1 MRFVPFLV
9 SLFFF
14 ILVNNYF
21 GLVPFIQFPTVS
33 RFGVAVALAI
43 IAWLV
48 YNAVGIQKHGLG
60 GYLKHQT
67 VPSGVGGPVLVLLI
81 PLEFMSNILVRP
93 VTLAL
98 RLFANLFA
106 GHILLLLFALGGE
119 YLIAEMGG
127 LYIGAGY
134 GPGPRDGL
142 MTGLAARGWSLRW
155 SRLGIE
161 LGVLAVGF
169 ALGGTVGVGTV
180 VYALTVGPLVQPFL
194 TVFTVRAP
202 RPADRAGSLPTP
214 SGDPS

>member
-1 MRFVPFLV
+1 MSTTRRLV
-9 SLFFF
+9 QLILGLALFGAS
-14 ILVNNYF
+14 IALLVRAEL
-21 GLVPFIQFPTVS
+21 GLFPWDVLHQ
-33 RFGVAVALAI
+33 GVARATGLPLGVVVILAS
-43 IAWLV
+43 V
-48 YNAVGIQKHGLG
+48 V
-60 GYLKHQT
+60 
-67 VPSGVGGPVLVLLI
+67 VLVLWI
-81 PLEFMSNILVRP
+81 PLRQRPGLGTVANVVLVG
-93 VTLAL
+93 VFVDLTLAVL
-98 RLFANLFA
+98 PTVEPLHWRILMLVA
-106 GHILLLLFALGGE
+106 GVVINA
-119 YLIAEMGG
+119 AATG

-214 SGDPS
+214 SGDTS